1 MRMLRYPGWL
11 LLFAAFASAAA
22 EIVVKSPPGARDIF
36 VPAYDLW
43 YTGWPGSLIRM
54 QIRLERIAP
63 FLWDPVMTG
72 VMAIP
77 VSLSLA
83 GLGALFILI
92 SAKREANRRY
102 WRP

>member
-1 MRMLRYPGWL
+1 MLRLLTRFLAQL
-11 LLFAAFASAAA
+11 LLAGGFIALIVGGRLAVTSMSTGLSELFPALYAGLRAS
-22 EIVVKSPPGARDIF
+22 VSAR
-36 VPAYDLW
+36 AQW
-43 YTGWPGSLIRM
+43 
-54 QIRLERIAP
+54 
-63 FLWDPVMTG
+63 LWDPVMTG

>member
-1 MRMLRYPGWL
+1 
-11 LLFAAFASAAA
+11 
-22 EIVVKSPPGARDIF
+22 
-36 VPAYDLW
+36 
-43 YTGWPGSLIRM
+43 
-54 QIRLERIAP
+54 
-63 FLWDPVMTG
+63 MTG